1 MRFGVSIIGEQ
12 PLAEIVSHARLAEDL
27 GYESF
32 WIADSQLLCREL
44 YVTLSAC
51 A

>member
-12 PLAEIVSHARLAEDL
+12 PIAEIVSHARLAEDL

-32 WIADSQLLCREL
+32 WIADSQLDFVQNLPEAI
-44 YVTLSAC
+44 SE
-51 A
+51 